1 MGSRPAMSRLF
12 PVTWST
18 TLEWLNLFAST
29 STTTTADITK
39 MVTTATVTLVA
50 VITAAVSPRLGVFDV
65 VFASMSVVVGSVYCH
80 IHIIIHN
87 HSTLCGSLT
96 IIASTL

>member
-1 MGSRPAMSRLF
+1 MSRLF

-29 STTTTADITK
+29 SATMTVDITK
-39 MVTTATVTLVA
+39 MVTTAIVTLVA
-50 VITAAVSPRLGVFDV
+50 VINAAVSVSPGLGVFDV

-80 IHIIIHN
+80 IIMYN
-87 HSTLCGSLT
+87 L
-96 IIASTL
+96 